1 VPCVPTP
8 CLAQAALKKL
18 SCDQLYSL
26 SGGCLVFLPGT
37 DSCGRSRIFVRS
49 PHADTPC
56 LASWHLPLPCLL
68 APCLSWPCLASWCL
82 AMPCLPW
89 APILRTCL
97 AMRLGAHLADVPCVA
112 LGRPTSVRPYQKVY
126 LQAKICSYPSSSS
139 SFSLVLPCVDVFVA
153 DEIFVWA
160 TILRNRLA
168 LRLGAHLADAPCVA
182 LGRPTLVR
190 PY

>member
-1 VPCVPTP
+1 LPCLRALFVVPCVPTP

-89 APILRTCL
+89 VPNLRTCL
-97 AMRLGAHLADVPCVA
+97 VLRLGAHLADVPCVA
-112 LGRPTSVRPYQKVY
+112 LMQANLGEAVLERSTSKPK
-126 LQAKICSYPSSSS
+126 
-139 SFSLVLPCVDVFVA
+139 FVLIHPP
-153 DEIFVWA
+153 
-160 TILRNRLA
+160 
-168 LRLGAHLADAPCVA
+168 AHLLA
-182 LGRPTLVR
+182 
-190 PY
+190 